1 MKTATKFGKELKKI
15 RIDYDLSM
23 VEFAKKMN
31 ISKKHLSAIE
41 HGDKPVPSDFIE
53 KLSCNF
59 KNIDNKK
66 MKTLAFMQSPIIHFD
81 LNLINEHEKDIV
93 SELFKAI
100 FIDKSELNIHQYQD
114 ISNILKWTPSDK
126 MMRWIKSPEAEKSL
140 REYIDEEEVKSSREL
155 HQMNRIKKFFSNT
168 EDLKDL
174 IEQCVRDN
182 HFKLVWRIFQIGFE
196 QGDEYTPKEE
206 PTFATYTK
214 KYMDLY
220 FERIDGQGSI
230 HSILNE
236 NFNVLWSD

>member
-1 MKTATKFGKELKKI
+1 MKTTTKLGKELKKI

-23 VEFAKKMN
+23 VDFAKIMN
-31 ISKKHLSAIE
+31 ASEKHLSAIE
-41 HGDKPVPSDFIE
+41 HGDKPVPNDFID

-59 KNIDNKK
+59 KNTDIKK
-66 MKTLAFMQSPIIHFD
+66 MKILALMQSPIIHFG

-114 ISNILKWTPSDK
+114 IIKILKWTPTDK
-126 MMRWIKSPEAEKSL
+126 MMRWIKSPEAEKSMQ
-140 REYIDEEEVKSSREL
+140 EYIDEEEVKSSREL

-168 EDLKDL
+168 EDLKYL

-182 HFKLVWRIFQIGFE
+182 HFKLVWRIFQIGFGE
-196 QGDEYTPKEE
+196 GVEYEPKEE
-206 PTFATYTK
+206 QTFATYTK
-214 KYMDLY
+214 KYMNLY
-220 FERIDGQGSI
+220 FERVDGQGSI